1 MESAAIEFKLLGPLE
16 VSQDGE
22 LTPVTGARQRALL
35 ALLLLHRNQTLA
47 RERLIDALWGE
58 EPPATAA
65 NALQVAVH
73 ELRKLLGHDRLLA
86 RHGGY
91 ELVVRP
97 GELDL
102 DRFESA
108 LREDADAGELR
119 RALALWRGP
128 AGDGRYPDGIR
139 RELAGLDELRL
150 VTLERRIEADLAR
163 GAHEELVLELE
174 ALVADHPYRERLRA
188 QLMLALYRSGRQ
200 ADALEAFA
208 EARRRL
214 VDELGLEPG
223 ADLRELEGAILRQ
236 DPAIAAP
243 SRPPALEGTGMP
255 KPPTGFVGR
264 RLELAAVTGLLRL
277 PDVRL
282 LTVTGPGGTGK
293 TRLAIA
299 VADEVA
305 SDYEDGAHFVDLAPL
320 ADSDLVSK
328 AIAGAIGLGEAP
340 GEEIVETLT
349 ERLRDRSL
357 LLVVD
362 NFEHVLAAA
371 PVVAELLAAAPR
383 LTVLTTSR
391 APLRLA
397 AEHEY
402 PLFPLE
408 LPSPTQTA
416 DPAALAHNEAV
427 ALFVARTR
435 ATLPSF
441 SVDGGNAVAVVDICK
456 ALDGLPLA
464 LELAAARMKLLTPDA
479 LLERLRDRLDV
490 LTARA
495 RDIPERQRT
504 LRATIDWSHE
514 LLEEAERL
522 LFMRLSVF
530 AGSFSVEATEAVCGA
545 DVEVLQALV
554 DSSLV
559 QPAGPGRFRL
569 LDTVRQ
575 HATER
580 LEEVGGARETKQRH
594 AEFFVALAEEKAP
607 LLRGAGAGDALAA
620 LSLELD
626 NFRATLAFAE
636 QCGLVELQLRVTRA
650 LHRFAYLRGHLNE
663 GRGWLETALGAEGHQ
678 PRLLRALA
686 LDAAGSIAW
695 RQADLAAADAHAGE
709 ALALMRHGG
718 EELELRGPLST
729 LSVVA
734 MDRGDYDGARPYQDE
749 IARLARR
756 FGDGYGL
763 ATALNNQ
770 AYIEWMTQDVAA
782 AEARWLE
789 CVDAAREA
797 GTSEV
802 LAMAVSGLGDVALVR
817 GDLDRAQ
824 ARFTEALA
832 LNHGLGFTEN
842 MAEMCLCLAAVANAQ
857 GDREQTARL
866 LGAGDA
872 LHESVGGRVNVSTQ
886 AYVVAATA
894 EATAGLGVEAFEA
907 AFAQGREHAHE
918 VVEEALRRDASGARA
933 RDR

>member
-1 MESAAIEFKLLGPLE
+1 VGSAAIEFKLLGPLE
-16 VSQDGE
+16 VTTDGE
-22 LTPVTGARQRALL
+22 LTPVTGTRQRALL
-35 ALLLLHRNQTLA
+35 AFLLLHRNHVVS
-47 RERLIDALWGE
+47 RERLIDALWGD

-73 ELRKLLGHDRLLA
+73 ELRKHVGRDRLLG

-102 DRFESA
+102 DQFEHA
-108 LREDADAGELR
+108 LRAEGASTGDLT
-119 RALALWRGP
+119 RALALWRGS
-128 AGDGRYPDGIR
+128 AEDGTYPEGVR
-139 RELAGLDELRL
+139 RELAQLDELRL
-150 VTLERRIEADLAR
+150 TALERRIEADLAR
-163 GAHEELVLELE
+163 GANAGLVVELE
-174 ALVADHPYRERLRA
+174 ALVAEDPYRERFRA

-214 VDELGLEPG
+214 IDDLGIEPG
-223 ADLRELEGAILRQ
+223 ADLRELESAILRQ
-236 DPAIAAP
+236 DPGLAAP
-243 SRPPALEGTGMP
+243 KRPHALDGTGLP
-255 KPPTGFVGR
+255 TPPTPLVGR
-264 RLELAAVTGLLRL
+264 RLELAAVTGLLR
-277 PDVRL
+277 PRDVRL

-299 VADEVA
+299 VALEIA

-320 ADSDLVSK
+320 AESNLVPT
-328 AIAGAIGLGEAP
+328 AIAGALGLEELAGET
-340 GEEIVETLT
+340 IVETLKN
-349 ERLRDRSL
+349 RLRDRSL
-357 LLVVD
+357 LLVLD
-362 NFEHVLAAA
+362 NFEHVLSAA

-383 LTVLTTSR
+383 VSVLATSR
-391 APLRLA
+391 APLHLA
-397 AEHEY
+397 AEQEY
-402 PLFPLE
+402 PLLPLE
-408 LPSPTQTA
+408 LPSPTQA
-416 DPAALAHNEAV
+416 VDPAALAHNDAV
-427 ALFVARTR
+427 ALFTARTR
-435 ATLPSF
+435 ATLPAF
-441 SVDGGNAVAVVDICK
+441 SVDHGNARAVVEICK

-479 LLERLRDRLDV
+479 LLERLRDRLDL
-490 LTARA
+490 LTART
-495 RDIPERQRT
+495 RDVPERQRT

-514 LLEEAERL
+514 LLEKPERL

-530 AGSFSVEATEAVCGA
+530 AGSFSLQAAEAVCGA
-545 DVEVLQALV
+545 DVEALERLV
-554 DSSLV
+554 DWSLV
-559 QPAGPGRFRL
+559 QPAGPGRFRM

-575 HATER
+575 RAVER
-580 LEEVGGARETKQRH
+580 LEESGTAREAKQRH
-594 AEFFVALAEEKAP
+594 AEFFVTLAEEQSP
-607 LLRGAGAGDALAA
+607 LLRGAGAGEALAA

-626 NFRATLAFAE
+626 NFRATLGFAQE
-636 QCGLVELQLRVTRA
+636 SGLVELQLRLSRA

-663 GRGWLETALGAEGHQ
+663 GRAWLETALGAAGHQ
-678 PRLLRALA
+678 PPRLRALA

-695 RQADLAAADAHAGE
+695 RQGDLAAAHARAAE
-709 ALALMRHGG
+709 ALELMRQGG

-770 AYIEWMTQDVAA
+770 AYIEWMTHDVAA

-789 CVDAAREA
+789 CVDAARDA
-797 GTSEV
+797 GSGEL

-817 GDLDRAQ
+817 GEFDQAA

-832 LNHGLGFTEN
+832 LNHELGFTEHT
-842 MAEMCLCLAAVANAQ
+842 AEMCLCLAAVANAQ
-857 GDREQTARL
+857 GDGERTARL

-872 LHESVGGRVNVSTQ
+872 LHESVGSRVNISTQ
-886 AYVVAATA
+886 AYVAPAK
-894 EATAGLGVEAFEA
+894 AGAIAHLGEEGFEA
-907 AFAQGREHAHE
+907 AFAQGREDAHE
-918 VVEEALRRDASGARA
+918 VVQEALRRSPAVAEPS
-933 RDR
+933 